1 MTNKTI
7 KFLIDED
14 DLGKRL
20 DVVLSEKI
28 NYLTRSY
35 IKKIIE
41 SGNVKINQKIATF
54 PSKKL
59 KRNDSILIE
68 LVENRNNEIKPSS

>member
-41 SGNVKINQKIATF
+41 SGNVKINQ
-54 PSKKL
+54 
-59 KRNDSILIE
+59 
-68 LVENRNNEIKPSS
+68 